1 MLSDD
6 KMWITIPQD
15 KATIDEH
22 GEMVIVP
29 GETQLPIIGAAKV
42 RDFYEDLITSGKLRV
57 VEEEEVEFASNDYD
71 CLLACTG
78 CNWKI
83 GWHIMED
90 IEPMK
95 FCPGCRRK
103 IKQNE

>member
-1 MLSDD
+1 MSDRKPLLSDS
-6 KMWITIPQD
+6 
-15 KATIDEH
+15 KAQAILRDH
-22 GEMVIVP
+22 NMDFRFSYRLV
-29 GETQLPIIGAAKV
+29 TQHV
-42 RDFYEDLITSGKLRV
+42 RDFYEHLITSGKLRV
-57 VEEEEVEFASNDYD
+57 VEEEEEVEFASNDYD

-103 IKQNE
+103 IKQDEQTT